1 MQILNDPRAGPPLQ
15 GDARFAMPEWVVV
28 TWLYANG
35 CIPPWQRSVI
45 GVCDLGHKLLA
56 KPPMWFPLPGERIDS
71 SLARRGVHM
80 NAGPLIRK

>member
-15 GDARFAMPEWVVV
+15 GDARFAMPRWVVV
-28 TWLYANG
+28 TWFYASG

-56 KPPMWFPLPGERIDS
+56 KVAHVGPFAWVSGLIHHW
-71 SLARRGVHM
+71 LAEES
-80 NAGPLIRK
+80 I